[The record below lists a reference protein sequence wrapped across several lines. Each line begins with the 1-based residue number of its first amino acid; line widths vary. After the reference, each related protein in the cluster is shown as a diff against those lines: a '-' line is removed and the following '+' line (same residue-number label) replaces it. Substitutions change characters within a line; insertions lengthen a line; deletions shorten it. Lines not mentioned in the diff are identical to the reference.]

1 MIEVKVK
8 VGDSCEWYTW
18 YHWCSST
25 NHIWLRISMW
35 QITFP
40 KRICINKENCTKWRD
55 LTLQFCYML
64 FHVLKQYLDV
74 LLQGRILAH
83 LLDACL
89 YIPFFAIQRT
99 PVDGILIDE
108 ASRRISDFVIHDST
122 GLIYRE
128 PYPAMPLFAP
138 KRNILLSMANR
149 WDDTFH
155 NALIFK
161 PDG

>member
-1 MIEVKVK
+1 MNDTLDTIDV
-8 VGDSCEWYTW
+8 
-18 YHWCSST
+18 HQ
-25 NHIWLRISMW
+25 
-35 QITFP
+35 QITFDYEFSCDKSP
-40 KRICINKENCTKWRD
+40 FRNESALTRRIVQKWRD

-128 PYPAMPLFAP
+128 PYPAMPLFAS

-155 NALIFK
+155 NVLIFK
-161 PDG
+161 PGG